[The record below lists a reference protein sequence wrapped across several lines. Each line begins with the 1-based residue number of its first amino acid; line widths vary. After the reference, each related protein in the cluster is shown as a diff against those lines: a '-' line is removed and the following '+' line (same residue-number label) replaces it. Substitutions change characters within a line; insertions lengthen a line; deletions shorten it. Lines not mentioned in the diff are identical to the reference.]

1 MKIAVFPGSFDPIT
15 VGHESII
22 LRSLKLFDKVILAI
36 GVNSQKNYMFSLDQR
51 KSSLKRCFSDYPQIE
66 ITDYSGLTVD
76 YCKKINANFI
86 IRGLRVAADF
96 EFERNIALMNKELAP
111 EIETL
116 FLISE
121 PKHSALSSTVV
132 RDIYRNGGDISK
144 FVPNGFQL

>member
-51 KSSLKRCFSDYPQIE
+51 KKSLKTCFSDYPQIE

-111 EIETL
+111 EIETI

-144 FVPNGFQL
+144 FVPQGFQL